1 MRHFLSTPSCHT
13 RARPNARQKSGSKNV
28 SSRVTRQVDVV
39 SLRVQAA
46 PSRCAPAESVSM
58 PSDPCLWYPPS
69 VAFLR
74 TSAIVTCVLLV
85 PCGGME
91 EKSLILHR
99 YLKMTVLLHKRVEA
113 NCTLPPL

>member
-1 MRHFLSTPSCHT
+1 MGSLSF
-13 RARPNARQKSGSKNV
+13 
-28 SSRVTRQVDVV
+28 
-39 SLRVQAA
+39 RVQGEHALFA
-46 PSRCAPAESVSM
+46 PSESECM

-69 VAFLR
+69 VAFLS

-113 NCTLPPL
+113 NCTLPPLLNQLYFRS